1 MIITGASAG
10 LNLRYVGL
18 FGRLVGSELRAA
30 WIAAC
35 TSRAAASIC
44 RERSNCTVT
53 RALPS
58 EELDVSS
65 VTPAIRPIAR
75 SRGVATVAAITSGL
89 APGSDADTETVGKST
104 CGSGDT
110 GSRPNATAPASATPT
125 DSSVVATGRLTN
137 GSVMFTVGSY
147 AGTQLWKRRWTQM
160 VRRWTYC
167 ETGVSLRDWS

>member
-18 FGRLVGSELRAA
+18 LGRLVGRELLAA

-35 TSRAAASIC
+35 TSRAAALML

-58 EELDVSS
+58 DELDVSS
-65 VTPAIRPIAR
+65 VTPAMRPMAR
-75 SRGVATVAAITSGL
+75 SSGVATVAAITSGL
-89 APGSDADTETVGKST
+89 APGSDADTEIVGKST

-110 GSRPNATAPASATPT
+110 GRSPKLTPPASATPS
-125 DSSVVATGRLTN
+125 DSSVVATRRRTK
-137 GSVMFTVGSY
+137 GSVMVTLPRYPTRKHG
-147 AGTQLWKRRWTQM
+147 
-160 VRRWTYC
+160 VRRWTPM
-167 ETGVSLRDWS
+167 DA